1 MNKIKVFFLSYAI
14 LSSLSLFS
22 QELKHKKNDYTFLGS
37 EKPSVI
43 TLKKKYTTTHYT
55 WLCDILNN
63 AEFLR
68 IYVRRELEKR
78 NMPSYIEY
86 LPLVRNQYL
95 SPVMPAILLSAYLSK
110 IKSEKQSMNPAYP

>member
-43 TLKKKYTTTHYT
+43 TLKKKYRIKTNFF
-55 WLCDILNN
+55 IL
-63 AEFLR
+63 
-68 IYVRRELEKR
+68 
-78 NMPSYIEY
+78 
-86 LPLVRNQYL
+86 
-95 SPVMPAILLSAYLSK
+95 
-110 IKSEKQSMNPAYP
+110 